1 MRRITVTG
9 TALAAGLAALLV
21 AAGCTS
27 TGGGASPDATG
38 AISPGAAHAKT
49 TITVWTFNTLAPEV
63 KAYQEALNR
72 LHSKYSWLT
81 VRFVSGKDDAALAKA
96 VAANKTPDVYV
107 ATAPDNVGKFCHN
120 GTVLDLGPFL
130 RSAKIDTAAIF
141 PKAVRAYTTYQG
153 KQCALPLLTDAYGL
167 YYNKKLFAAA
177 GIASPPKTLSELA
190 ADAKKL
196 TTRNPDGSIR
206 TFGFVPRSDGA
217 GGDNVNM
224 YQGVQTNSVYYDPA
238 GKSTFAS
245 DPNWAAMLRW
255 DKSLLDWYGGAQV
268 QRFVSATNPHTDD
281 ASAPFI
287 TGQEAMMFD
296 GEWHVG
302 ELADNAKNLDYGVAP
317 MPVLDGQQS
326 RYGVGYSAGTVVY
339 VPRGTKHPEE
349 AAFAAERLTT
359 DTAFL
364 DQLADAMSNIPT
376 TFDSLKKWDL
386 ASDPH
391 WKSLIDI
398 FANPGSYTKQQTPVG
413 AEDSDDW
420 GKFIQDYEQGK
431 VPDLDKGLTDFSA
444 KVNSLAQQAS
454 Q

>member
-1 MRRITVTG
+1 MPRMRKAAI
-9 TALAAGLAALLV
+9 ALAAVAL

-27 TGGGASPDATG
+27 TGGGASPTATG
-38 AISPGAAHAKT
+38 AISPGAPHAKT

-63 KAYQEALNR
+63 KAYKEALDR

-81 VRFVSGKDDAALAKA
+81 IKFVSGKDDAALAKA

-120 GTVLDLGPFL
+120 GTVLNLSPFL
-130 RSAKIDTAAIF
+130 KSAKIDPSAIF
-141 PKAVRAYTTYQG
+141 PKAVQAYTTYQG

-167 YYNKKLFAAA
+167 YYNKKMFAAA
-177 GIASPPKTLSELA
+177 GIASPPKTLSELT

-196 TTRNPDGSIR
+196 TTRNADGSVK
-206 TFGFVPRSDGA
+206 TFGFVPRSDGE

-224 YQGVQTNSVYYDPA
+224 YQGVQTDSVYYDSA

-245 DPNWAAMLRW
+245 DPKWAQMLQW
-255 DKSLLDWYGGAQV
+255 DKQLLDFYGGAQV
-268 QRFVSATNPHTDD
+268 QKFVSATNPHSDD
-281 ASAPFI
+281 ASNPFI

-302 ELADNAKNLDYGVAP
+302 EIDQFAKNLDYGVAP

-339 VPRGTKHPEE
+339 VPRGTQHPQE
-349 AAFAAERLTT
+349 AAFAAEQLTT

-391 WKSLIDI
+391 WKPLIDI
-398 FANPGSYTKQQTPVG
+398 FSNPGSYTKQQTPVG
-413 AEDSDDW
+413 SEDSDDW

-431 VPDLDKGLTDFSA
+431 VTDLNKGLGDFA
-444 KVNSLAQQAS
+444 TKVNDLAKAS